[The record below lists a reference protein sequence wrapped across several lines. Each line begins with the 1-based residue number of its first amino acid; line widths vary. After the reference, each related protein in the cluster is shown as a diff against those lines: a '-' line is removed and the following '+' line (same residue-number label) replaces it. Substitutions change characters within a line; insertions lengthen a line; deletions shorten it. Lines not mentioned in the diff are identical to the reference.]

1 MATTIKLIALF
12 LVLVQSSAFSQE
24 KLIKDIDFDSKNDTV
39 YIDQKDYR
47 IVCRLSTQN
56 FKKLKSKQIETSG
69 DNSYIKATRNG
80 FEIRVNWMR
89 SGYADQFRYERLEKR
104 IRLIGFTEYSLGNAA
119 GDGSGEASANLLT
132 GDYIGNWHYY
142 DHLANNENGE
152 LVKIPT
158 IKTKLNF
165 KKTYLEDFNEESYF
179 GYSAQ
184 LEKIVER
191 HKYLEKA
198 RRAKNNK

>member
-1 MATTIKLIALF
+1 MMMLGTYISVFA
-12 LVLVQSSAFSQE
+12 QE
-24 KLIKDIDFDSKNDTV
+24 KLIKDIDFDGKKDTV
-39 YIDQKDYR
+39 YIDQKEWK

-158 IKTKLNF
+158 IKTKLKF
-165 KKTYLEDFNEESYF
+165 AKVYLEDFETETYYNIQAIISSIIEKH
-179 GYSAQ
+179 Q
-184 LEKIVER
+184 NLEKT
-191 HKYLEKA
+191 
-198 RRAKNNK
+198 RRAKTKPKYQ